1 MIDVQNNAAT
11 KQNEPAESW
20 PETLQVEIVSAE
32 QQIFSGQAKMVI
44 VTGEEGDLG
53 IMPGHV
59 QLLTSVKPGQV
70 RLVAPDGT
78 ESYYYISGGFLEVQ
92 PTVVTVLAD
101 TILRAEEVDEERALQ
116 AKEQAEKIL
125 TTSKRL
131 DDYTAALIE
140 LSKAMAQLRVAE
152 SWRRIK

>member
-1 MIDVQNNAAT
+1 MVADDQKDKNT
-11 KQNEPAESW
+11 DERAEEL
-20 PETLQVEIVSAE
+20 PKTLQVEIVSAE
-32 QQIFSGQAKMVI
+32 KQIFSGQAKMVI

-53 IMPGHV
+53 ILPGHV

-70 RLVAPDGT
+70 RLVAEDDS
-78 ESYYYISGGFLEVQ
+78 ESFYYISGGFLEVQ
-92 PTVVTVLAD
+92 PAIVTVLAD
-101 TILRAEEVDEERALQ
+101 TILRAADVDRERALQ

-140 LSKAMAQLRVAE
+140 LSKAMAQLRVSE
-152 SWRRIK
+152 TWRRVK